1 MKEIK
6 AYIKPHKLSA
16 VTLALHK
23 IEGLTGMSVS
33 DVRGFGRGRAK
44 EAPHTIQ
51 EDLIDFIPHV
61 KIEIVCHDE
70 LVDEIVETIRREAHT
85 GLRGDGKIYVLS
97 PVEEAVR
104 ISTGERGL
112 SAV

>member
-6 AYIKPHKLSA
+6 AYIKPHKLST

-23 IEGLTGMSVS
+23 IKGLTGMSVT
-33 DVRGFGRGRAK
+33 DGRGFGRGRIT

-61 KIEIVCHDE
+61 RIEIVCHDE
-70 LVDEIVETIRREAHT
+70 MVDQIVETIREAAHT
-85 GLRGDGKIYVLS
+85 GLRGDGKIYVAAI
-97 PVEEAVR
+97 EEAVR
-104 ISTGERGL
+104 ISKGERGEA
-112 SAV
+112 AV